1 MIRHQKVKKT
11 NALGSRWLLHDS
23 ARLRGCFH
31 IAAPISNHPS
41 LTIRKPMIS
50 KIRTFCIVLIC
61 LSAGAV
67 APYAQGQATS
77 APTASAPNVLA
88 AASSTSTAPMAH
100 GQRIYASHH
109 SFYLGIPDI
118 LKGIAPAGGYQDQVI
133 VGSDL
138 IGGSKTLQHWIV
150 PDAQNKTKQALM
162 TGQVDVLILTPVYLP
177 DDGIE
182 NFAQF
187 GLQYNPNLRV
197 ALMEFWLPYD
207 VYNPSIYDH
216 SYKPQTGEPPLMPRP
231 GKVDH
236 NAATIDALRQMHTYY
251 FQTMDGLV
259 SSLNQKLG
267 HPVIFVVPMGQA
279 VLALREKVI
288 AGQAPGI
295 KDQES
300 LFRDQLGHPQPPMQV
315 LEAYCFYSV
324 IYRKSPVGLPVP
336 SVLAKATWIPPEDD
350 APLNL
355 LLQQLAWDAVTHHP
369 LSGVAQAP

>member
-1 MIRHQKVKKT
+1 
-11 NALGSRWLLHDS
+11 
-23 ARLRGCFH
+23 
-31 IAAPISNHPS
+31 
-41 LTIRKPMIS
+41 MIS
-50 KIRTFCIVLIC
+50 KIRNFC
-61 LSAGAV
+61 LSAA
-67 APYAQGQATS
+67 ATPTYAQGQETS
-77 APTASAPNVLA
+77 APTASAPGAQTVA
-88 AASSTSTAPMAH
+88 IPASNAPLEH

-109 SFYLGIPDI
+109 SFYLGIPDV
-118 LKGIAPAGGYQDQVI
+118 LKEIAPAGGYQDQVL

-150 PDAQNKTKQALM
+150 PDAQNKAKQALM
-162 TGQVDVLILTPVYLP
+162 TGQVDVLILTPIYLP

-207 VYNPSIYDH
+207 VYNPTIYDH
-216 SYKPQTGEPPLMPRP
+216 SYKPQTGEPPFMPRP
-231 GKVDH
+231 ATVDH

-251 FQTMDGLV
+251 FQTMDALV
-259 SSLNQKLG
+259 SSLNQKFG

-300 LFRDQLGHPQPPMQV
+300 LFRDQLGHPQPPMRV

-336 SVLAKATWIPPEDD
+336 SVLAKAMSSSPGDA